1 MSSKNNPYWR
11 SNIRI
16 LTVLLSIWAIV
27 SFGFSILLVDFL
39 DRFTIGGF
47 RLGFWMSQQGSIYV
61 YLILIGVYIF
71 LMDRLD
77 RQYSVSEQE
86 LEKRNQ
92 DAERGQKQRHG
103 QEEGERS

>member
-11 SNIRI
+11 SNVRI
-16 LTVLLSIWAIV
+16 LTVLLSIWAVV
-27 SFGFSILLVDFL
+27 SFGLSILLVDFL

-61 YLILIGVYIF
+61 YLILIAVYIF

-77 RQYSVSEQE
+77 RRYAVSERE
-86 LEKRNQ
+86 LENRRQ
-92 DAERGQKQRHG
+92 EAEAGQIPHDGQRKG
-103 QEEGERS
+103 DQS

>member
-1 MSSKNNPYWR
+1 MSPKNNPYWR

-27 SFGFSILLVDFL
+27 SFVLSILLVDYL

-61 YLILIGVYIF
+61 YLILIAVYIF

-77 RQYSVSEQE
+77 RRYAVSEQE
-86 LEKRNQ
+86 LEKRQQ
-92 DAERGQKQRHG
+92 DTEPGQKQHHG
-103 QEEGERS
+103 QGKGEQP

>member
-11 SNIRI
+11 SNVRI
-16 LTVLLSIWAIV
+16 LTVLLSIWAVV
-27 SFGFSILLVDFL
+27 SFGLSILLVDFL

-61 YLILIGVYIF
+61 YLILIAVYIF

-77 RQYSVSEQE
+77 RRYSVSEQE
-86 LEKRNQ
+86 LEKRHQ
-92 DAERGQKQRHG
+92 DADGEQTQRHG
-103 QEEGERS
+103 QDQGEQS